1 MNNEYGG
8 IKVGDDRYKVDLVLY
23 DDKGDGDTTARLV
36 EKLISEDNV
45 DFLLGPYSS
54 GLTQRAIE
62 VAEKHGTI
70 MVEGNG
76 SSETLF
82 AQGFQNLFA
91 VLTPA
96 GDYTQSAL
104 QLLAE
109 QGAKTVVIAHEDAA
123 FATSVAA
130 GAQRWATEYGLEILS
145 IETYPQGATDV
156 GDIISEFKEM
166 APDVFVGGG
175 HYNDAILFIQTA
187 KALDFNPQ
195 AMVLTVGPSNPRLV
209 AEVGADADY
218 VIGPTQWEASMS
230 YRGEHFGSASDY
242 ATRYQEMWDE
252 APTYQA
258 AESTA
263 AALALH
269 LAIEAAGSLDTDAV
283 RTALRDLDVATFYG
297 PINFDET
304 GKNAAKPMGAI
315 QIQNGEIL
323 VIAPSN
329 AAVADLLYP
338 KPAWAGTSTATAAE
352 ASSGYDNQLAGLGPL
367 AWWKMQ
373 EASGTIRNSGS
384 LTGVDGTPRGT
395 PDYRQ
400 PGPGSAIPYG
410 IQLSGNGED
419 FSVPD
424 VSGLRLTGS
433 YTLLAWIKPDTVAA
447 GNGSIVTKEGNHTG
461 YWLYREGSRLYTGFK
476 DGTAGPYKAHISS
489 AVLSAG
495 QWVFVASTWDGTT
508 SRLYLNGAEVSA
520 QALSGSLVSDTNPL
534 TIGSTGLGVDHP
546 GAYFDGT
553 LAQVAVFDKV
563 LTAQDLAALYTAGGP

>member
-1 MNNEYGG
+1 MMRHTGHVVRLSTPGSSSAWVLVAALAALILLLTGSVGRAGAASTDCKFVLGFKALHAMIPDTVGDCVENEQHHPGKGVTLQRTTHGLLAWQKATNHTSFTDGYRTWVSGPYGLQQRLNTEQFDWERDAEKVIRIGAAISETGRYTREGNDVRRGYRLWLDWVNNEYGG
-8 IKVGDDRYKVDLVLY
+8 IKVGDDRYKVELVLY
-23 DDKGDGDTTARLV
+23 DDEGDGDTTARLV
-36 EKLISEDNV
+36 EKLITEDNV

-109 QGAKTVVIAHEDAA
+109 QGAKTVVIAHEDAP

-130 GAQRWATEYGLEILS
+130 GAQRWAAEYGLEILS

-242 ATRYQEMWDE
+242 AARYREMWGQ

-304 GKNAAKPMGAI
+304 GKNTAKPMGAI

-338 KPAWAGTSTATAAE
+338 KPA
-352 ASSGYDNQLAGLGPL
+352 
-367 AWWKMQ
+367 
-373 EASGTIRNSGS
+373 
-384 LTGVDGTPRGT
+384 
-395 PDYRQ
+395 
-400 PGPGSAIPYG
+400 
-410 IQLSGNGED
+410 
-419 FSVPD
+419 
-424 VSGLRLTGS
+424 
-433 YTLLAWIKPDTVAA
+433 
-447 GNGSIVTKEGNHTG
+447 
-461 YWLYREGSRLYTGFK
+461 
-476 DGTAGPYKAHISS
+476 
-489 AVLSAG
+489 
-495 QWVFVASTWDGTT
+495 
-508 SRLYLNGAEVSA
+508 GAER
-520 QALSGSLVSDTNPL
+520 
-534 TIGSTGLGVDHP
+534 
-546 GAYFDGT
+546 
-553 LAQVAVFDKV
+553 
-563 LTAQDLAALYTAGGP
+563 